1 MPRSSPTW
9 IVVVAHLPAKP
20 SRHRV
25 AVWRELRRAGAMP
38 LGSGTWT
45 LPAGPL
51 TDEAIEQVRELV
63 TRAEGQLIL
72 LDATPVDTE
81 TARSLEA
88 AYTEGIEAEWQEFLG
103 DCDKYS
109 AEIKKEI
116 KIKKFTLAELEE
128 EEQSLD
134 RLRRWKRELDI
145 RDRFGAASAAK
156 AARRL
161 DQCATQLDQYSLLV
175 YRALGQ

>member
-1 MPRSSPTW
+1 MARSKPSW
-9 IVVVAHLPAKP
+9 IVVVAHLPAQP

-51 TDEAIEQVRELV
+51 TDEAIEQVRGLV
-63 TRAEGQLIL
+63 SRADGELIL
-72 LDATPVDTE
+72 LDATPVDAD
-81 TARSLEA
+81 TATSLEA

-103 DCDKYS
+103 DCDKYG

-128 EEQSLD
+128 EEQSLE

-145 RDRFGAASAAK
+145 RDRFGATSASRAD
-156 AARRL
+156 ARL
-161 DQCATQLDQYSLLV
+161 KQCAAQLDHYSELV